1 MLLKQFIHNKGIV
14 SLQINSYDDFVVHK
28 INNIINSLN
37 PIKAGNITIT
47 ITSVSFSSPSITESN
62 GNFTILKP
70 SDARLRNLSYL
81 SDIIVNASVHNEDT
95 NQTQTFEKVSIGS
108 IPVMVGSCLCN
119 KTSESCK
126 YDTGG
131 YFIIS
136 GSEKVIIAQEKMT
149 NNEFY
154 IFEKKSKYAYEGEI
168 RCLPENTVKSTTT
181 FRIHLTYPNQEG
193 KQFLRISLPFMK
205 QEIPAFLMFAY
216 FDLDIRAET
225 KRLID
230 EFDFIK
236 YSLDESLEVYDVKDY
251 FVKHSLYRDNPE
263 YISYQI
269 DQYFLYHTENKVEL
283 YKYMLYKICMYQHTG
298 HIENDRD
305 HLKNKRIDMVGS
317 LLSTLFR
324 QLYKKFTKDIQTTT
338 IKQNNNTSINF
349 PSIIKP
355 KIITNGLKYA
365 LATGNWGIN
374 TSFRT
379 GVSQVLNRHSY
390 ISMLSHLRRIN
401 SPLGKEGKMI
411 TPRQLHGSHAFRIC
425 PCETPEGHACGLVKN
440 MALTNL
446 ITLECCS
453 FSVRELCSEYITTTK
468 FVPGN
473 VLVFINGDLLGCTND
488 PRGLVTKVRTY
499 RRNLDINPEIGISY
513 HTEEEIIR
521 VHTDAGRSIRPL
533 VVLHNKKF
541 PVFSNNE
548 TWMDYIKSGK
558 IEYIDCSEEEDLLIA
573 FDENDLNARKLEFT
587 HCELDPSAMLGV
599 VAGNIPFPEHNQA
612 PRNVYQSAMAKQA
625 MGMFATDHNNRMDT
639 FSHVLHYP
647 QKPLISTQLSD
658 LLYYDH
664 MPSGMNVV
672 VAIMCYTGYNQE
684 DSIIMSKS
692 AVDRGLFR
700 STFYRTYKEEQNYS
714 ASVKET
720 LEIPNKKE
728 VVAMKY
734 SDYSKLDEDGIVRT
748 GTKVNSDDI
757 IVGKTLE
764 TVGVSKKKDASLS
777 VRHNEHGYVDKVMI
791 STNEQGMPII
801 KTKIRSTRIPEIGDK
816 FCSKAAQKGT
826 IGMLY
831 NQEDLPFTQS
841 GITPDIIVNPHA
853 IPSRMTIGQ
862 LIECIYGKVCAVSG
876 QFGDATA
883 FSNPDPNTIGDT
895 LESLGFNRHGEEVMC
910 HGHTGEMIPAKI
922 FIGPTYY
929 QRLKHMVAD
938 KIHARS
944 RGPLQILTRQPVE
957 GRSRDGGLRFGEM
970 EKDSIVSHGASS
982 FLKERLLD
990 QSDAFITHVC
1000 AKCGLF
1006 ATHNFDKGTSY
1017 CRGCDN
1023 TEVFSVKIPYACKLL
1038 FQELQSMNIV
1048 PRFQLDN

>member
-1 MLLKQFIHNKGIV
+1 MNVLEQFIKEKGIV
-14 SLQINSYDDFVVHK
+14 SLQINSFDDFITHK
-28 INNIINSLN
+28 IDNIIQSIGILKCNHVHIE
-37 PIKAGNITIT
+37 IKSPT
-47 ITSVSFSSPSITESN
+47 FQPPSITESN
-62 GNFTILKP
+62 GDISLLNPK
-70 SDARLRNLSYL
+70 DAKLRNLSYL
-81 SDIIVNASVHNEDT
+81 SNLYVDFEVKYEDKTDTFHQVN
-95 NQTQTFEKVSIGS
+95 IGS
-108 IPVMVGSCLCN
+108 IPIMIGSSLCN
-119 KTSESCK
+119 KDCDSCQ

-136 GSEKVIIAQEKMT
+136 GSEKVIIAQEKMA

-154 IFEKKSKYAYEGEI
+154 IFEKKSKYSYEGEI

-181 FRIHLTYPNQEG
+181 FRIMLTHPNAEG
-193 KQFLRISLPFMK
+193 KQFLRLSLPFMK
-205 QEIPAFLMFAY
+205 QEIPAFLIFAY
-216 FDLDIRAET
+216 FDLDIRT
-225 KRLID
+225 KTKSLID
-230 EFDFIK
+230 SFECSK
-236 YSLDESLEVYDVKDY
+236 YSLDEALEVSDVKEY
-251 FVKHSLYRDNPE
+251 FIKHSLYKDNPE
-263 YISYQI
+263 YIKYQLE
-269 DQYFLYHTENKVEL
+269 QYFLYHSCNKIEL
-283 YKYMLYKICMYQHTG
+283 YKFMLYKICHYQENNLQ
-298 HIENDRD
+298 ENDRD
-305 HLKNKRIDMVGS
+305 HLKNKRVDMVGS

-324 QLYKKFTKDIQTTT
+324 QLYKKFTKDIQTTVA
-338 IKQNNNTSINF
+338 KQNTNTRLNI
-349 PSIIKP
+349 PSLIKP

-390 ISMLSHLRRIN
+390 VSMLSHLRRIN

-425 PCETPEGHACGLVKN
+425 PCETPEGHSCGLVKN

-446 ITLECCS
+446 ISLECS
-453 FSVRELCSEYITTTK
+453 SYSVRNICKQYISSALFDPMKT
-468 FVPGN
+468 
-473 VLVFINGDLLGCTND
+473 LVFVNGDFLGTTVQCYE
-488 PRGLVTKVRTY
+488 LIKEVRSF
-499 RRNLDINPEIGISY
+499 RRNLDINPEIGIGY
-513 HTEEEIIR
+513 DETENIIR
-521 VHTDAGRSIRPL
+521 ITTDSGRSIRPL
-533 VVLHNKKF
+533 IIVTNGVL
-541 PVFSNNE
+541 PVFDPNE
-548 TWMDYIKSGK
+548 TWSDYIKQGK
-558 IEYIDCSEEEDLLIA
+558 IEYIDSAEEENLLIA
-573 FDENDLNARKLEFT
+573 FDEEDMNKRKLHFT
-587 HCELDPSAMLGV
+587 HCEIHASAMLGV
-599 VAGNIPFPEHNQA
+599 VAGNIPFAEHNQA

-625 MGMFATDHNNRMDT
+625 MGMFATDHNDRMDT
-639 FSHVLHYP
+639 FSHILHYP
-647 QKPLISTQLSD
+647 QKPLVSTSLSH
-658 LLYYDH
+658 LLHYNE

-714 ASVKET
+714 ANVKET
-720 LEIPNKKE
+720 LEIPNKE
-728 VVAMKY
+728 SCVAIKY
-734 SDYSKLDEDGIVRT
+734 SDYSKLDPDGIVKS
-748 GTKVNSDDI
+748 GIKVNSDDI

-764 TVGVSKKKDASLS
+764 TVGVNKKKDASLS
-777 VRHNEHGYVDKVMI
+777 IRHNEDGHVDKVMV
-791 STNEQGMPII
+791 STNEQGMTII

-831 NQEDLPFTQS
+831 SQEDLPFTQS

-862 LIECIYGKVCAVSG
+862 LIECIYGKVCALKG
-876 QFGDATA
+876 EFGDATA
-883 FSNPDPNTIGDT
+883 FVNPDPNQIGDA
-895 LESLGFNRHGEEVMC
+895 LQSLGFQRHGEETMY

-1000 AKCGLF
+1000 SKCGLF
-1006 ATHNFDKGTSY
+1006 AAYNFEKQTGY
-1017 CRGCDN
+1017 CKGCDN
-1023 TEVFSVKIPYACKLL
+1023 TEIYAVKIPYACKLL

-1048 PRFQLDN
+1048 PRFRMG

>member
-1 MLLKQFIHNKGIV
+1 MI
-14 SLQINSYDDFVVHK
+14 D
-28 INNIINSLN
+28 
-37 PIKAGNITIT
+37 
-47 ITSVSFSSPSITESN
+47 
-62 GNFTILKP
+62 
-70 SDARLRNLSYL
+70 
-81 SDIIVNASVHNEDT
+81 
-95 NQTQTFEKVSIGS
+95 TFEFS
-108 IPVMVGSCLCN
+108 
-119 KTSESCK
+119 
-126 YDTGG
+126 
-131 YFIIS
+131 
-136 GSEKVIIAQEKMT
+136 
-149 NNEFY
+149 
-154 IFEKKSKYAYEGEI
+154 
-168 RCLPENTVKSTTT
+168 
-181 FRIHLTYPNQEG
+181 
-193 KQFLRISLPFMK
+193 
-205 QEIPAFLMFAY
+205 
-216 FDLDIRAET
+216 
-225 KRLID
+225 
-230 EFDFIK
+230 K
-236 YSLDESLEVYDVKDY
+236 YSLDEALEVYDVEEFFIKN
-251 FVKHSLYRDNPE
+251 SLYKENPD
-263 YISYQI
+263 YIKYQLEH
-269 DQYFLYHTENKVEL
+269 YFLYHTNNKIEL
-283 YKYMLYKICMYQHTG
+283 YKYMLHKLCYYKQHNLN
-298 HIENDRD
+298 ENDRD

-317 LLSTLFR
+317 LMSTLFR
-324 QLYKKFTKDIQTTT
+324 QLYKKFTKDIQTT
-338 IKQNNNTSINF
+338 IAKQNSNVMLNI
-349 PSIIKP
+349 PSLIKP

-425 PCETPEGHACGLVKN
+425 PCETPEGHSCGLVKN

-446 ITLECCS
+446 ISLECNS
-453 FSVRELCSEYITTTK
+453 FAVRSITKQFIHSEEFHPNET
-468 FVPGN
+468 
-473 VLVFINGDLLGCTND
+473 LVFINGDYIGTTARSDDLI
-488 PRGLVTKVRTY
+488 RTFKEY

-513 HTEEEIIR
+513 NKHENIIR
-521 VHTDAGRSIRPL
+521 ITTDTGRSIRPL
-533 VVLHNKKF
+533 IILQNGKLPSFQPDESWNDFLQK
-541 PVFSNNE
+541 
-548 TWMDYIKSGK
+548 GK
-558 IEYIDCSEEEDLLIA
+558 IEYIDSAEEENLLIA
-573 FDENDLNARKLEFT
+573 FDEKDIETRKLKFT
-587 HCELDPSAMLGV
+587 HCEIHPSAMLGV
-599 VAGNIPFPEHNQA
+599 VAGNIPFAEHNQA

-625 MGMFATDHNNRMDT
+625 MGMFATDHNDRMDT

-647 QKPLISTQLSD
+647 QKPLVSTSLSH
-658 LLYYDH
+658 LLHYNE

-720 LEIPNKKE
+720 LEIPNKE
-728 VVAMKY
+728 NCLAIKY
-734 SDYSKLDEDGIVRT
+734 SDYSKLDEDGIVKS
-748 GTKVNSDDI
+748 GIKVNSDDI

-764 TVGVSKKKDASLS
+764 TVGVSKKKDGSLS
-777 VRHNEHGYVDKVMI
+777 IRHNENGYVDKVMV
-791 STNEQGMPII
+791 STNEQGMTII
-801 KTKIRSTRIPEIGDK
+801 KTKIRSTRVPEIGDK

-831 NQEDLPFTQS
+831 SQEDLPFTQS

-862 LIECIYGKVCAVSG
+862 LIECIYGKVCALKG
-876 QFGDATA
+876 EFGDATA
-883 FSNPDPNTIGDT
+883 FVNPDPNTIGDV
-895 LESLGFNRHGEEVMC
+895 LESLGFNRHGEETMY

-1000 AKCGLF
+1000 SQCGLF
-1006 ATHNFDKGTSY
+1006 AVYNFEKQRGY
-1017 CRGCDN
+1017 CKGCDN
-1023 TEVFSVKIPYACKLL
+1023 TEIYSVKIPYACKLL

-1048 PRFQLDN
+1048 PRFRLE